1 MDTSTFIRKSF
12 FTIMNTFTEIE
23 TELIWERVLSGLE
36 AAKAN
41 GKTLGRPP
49 ENKYIDEIV
58 HDYLYTNLPVTEIST
73 KYGVSRPTIY
83 RYLKNNNIPLRQ

>member
-1 MDTSTFIRKSF
+1 
-12 FTIMNTFTEIE
+12 MNTFTEIE